1 MATNTNIMQVR
12 VNVSIRLTMFCV
24 SLLDVEH
31 QNMEGVLATA
41 RAEDH
46 ACYVETLPQ
55 TLKEQVRHSL
65 RKKK

>member
-1 MATNTNIMQVR
+1 MHFL
-12 VNVSIRLTMFCV
+12 VSV
-24 SLLDVEH
+24 SFVTIAGVEH

-46 ACYVETLPQ
+46 AKYVAALPGS
-55 TLKEQVRHSL
+55 LKEQVRHSL